1 MDILVFKGT
10 LVHYRKFHMAKDK
23 ETKSEYIDKNLM
35 IGSRMTVEEKVIG
48 VQNGKIIFLE
58 SPEMEEELRASFHF
72 NKDEMQVLD
81 EREFFCPGFI
91 DTHVHASQYCN
102 CGLALDLP
110 LLDWLRKYTI
120 PTEAKY
126 KDLEFAKDVYSACLD
141 RSLRN
146 GTTTAQY
153 FCTIHRESSNVLVD
167 LAIDKGQRVFVG
179 KVATDQNS
187 ADYYIEETKTSI
199 EETEKFVQDILS
211 KQNPLVN
218 PVVTPRFAPSCSME
232 LLTNLGRIAKTYDVS
247 IQTHCSETLPE
258 CQWVKELFPG
268 FEDYIDVYDKA
279 GLLTAKTTLAH
290 GIYLSEREMSRIT
303 ETQTKVSHC
312 PNSNCSLMS
321 GLCDVRKLESLG
333 VVVGLGTD
341 VSGGYSISMLD
352 AMRCSI
358 TVSNII
364 ASAKD
369 GGYVPFNYQDALRLA
384 TISGAEVLGIS
395 DKVGNF
401 EVGKDFDALRV
412 NLSPKAGNIDIFGY
426 ETMEELVQK
435 FIFLGDDRN
444 IREVYVAGRRVIKK
458 F

>member
-126 KDLEFAKDVYSACLD
+126 KDLEFAKDVYSACL
-141 RSLRN
+141 
-146 GTTTAQY
+146 
-153 FCTIHRESSNVLVD
+153 
-167 LAIDKGQRVFVG
+167 
-179 KVATDQNS
+179 
-187 ADYYIEETKTSI
+187 
-199 EETEKFVQDILS
+199 
-211 KQNPLVN
+211 NPLVN